1 MKGGQTE
8 TRKVLESGPISQ
20 MLWQG
25 RVSMFRKFM
34 ELCKPDASMEMVDV
48 GCSPS
53 ENRYEN
59 YIEKLYPY
67 PSKITLCGI
76 ENCSHLVEYFGVK
89 DFVQSYDGQPLP
101 FPDNRFDI
109 VFCNAVLE
117 HVGSR
122 DKQAAFV
129 SELIRV
135 GRKCFFTT
143 PNRYFPM
150 ELHTMYPFIH
160 WLPQGVFQA
169 ILRKRGKTFY
179 AKTENLNLLS
189 KRDLLGMIPAE
200 YRASASIYVN
210 RFLGMPANLLCFIDK
225 S

>member
-48 GCSPS
+48 GCSPA

-76 ENCSHLVEYFGVK
+76 ENCSHLFEYFGV
-89 DFVQSYDGQPLP
+89 
-101 FPDNRFDI
+101 
-109 VFCNAVLE
+109 AVE
-117 HVGSR
+117 TGFAR
-122 DKQAAFV
+122 DD
-129 SELIRV
+129 SGGI
-135 GRKCFFTT
+135 
-143 PNRYFPM
+143 
-150 ELHTMYPFIH
+150 
-160 WLPQGVFQA
+160 
-169 ILRKRGKTFY
+169 
-179 AKTENLNLLS
+179 
-189 KRDLLGMIPAE
+189 
-200 YRASASIYVN
+200 
-210 RFLGMPANLLCFIDK
+210 
-225 S
+225 